1 MRYIQFTLFVLLV
14 ILTSCQKDQEKASQ
28 TYTDQEKVN
37 LTLRNPIE
45 LINGKEPLSLAELTA
60 EFNSHIE
67 RKGIIEWSEYDDYT
81 IWSAA
86 LASDSVISIGYST
99 EGSYNVD
106 QNIHLV
112 DVETGEWKA
121 IKETLIDYIVSETR
135 KKYPELIKGSE
146 DLLVFGE
153 KILPYFNIRIW
164 DYEILANVR
173 NFEVVR
179 YAEPMGFGFET
190 QGPLRSSS
198 GCGGNTGISNPNPS
212 DFFTAPQ
219 GPRVSWNF
227 IDMQIHRAW
236 KASNRG
242 DGVTIGVIDTGISS
256 DQAKLNGEFSGGLSG
271 DRYVER
277 YGFHEPCFLFLFC
290 ENDGIDDLCGHGTN
304 MAGTAAA
311 PASSD
316 GSFAGVAFRSNLI
329 GVRAAED
336 VIHNSSAEKDGVSD
350 AFTFLGN
357 RADVNIISMSM
368 GDLFSSGQITDA
380 INFAHNQGKMIFTAA
395 GTSLEFTT
403 FVGVIFPATLSN
415 TIAVTGTKTGL
426 PMEKCSTCHSGS
438 QVDFVVTM
446 EDSNNPNRTP
456 LTLAD
461 SGNDPNYT
469 GGSSVATATAA
480 GIAALV
486 WSNDLTQSREDV
498 MEAMK
503 NASNFYPNRN
513 SDFGWGKINA
523 RAAVLY

>member
-1 MRYIQFTLFVLLV
+1 Q
-14 ILTSCQKDQEKASQ
+14 
-28 TYTDQEKVN
+28 
-37 LTLRNPIE
+37 
-45 LINGKEPLSLAELTA
+45 
-60 EFNSHIE
+60 
-67 RKGIIEWSEYDDYT
+67 RKGIVEWSAYDDFT
-81 IWSAA
+81 VWSAA
-86 LASDSVISIGYST
+86 IASDSVFSIGYSV
-99 EGSYNVD
+99 EGYSNLD
-106 QNIHLV
+106 QNIHLI
-112 DVETGEWKA
+112 DVENADWKA
-121 IKETLIDYIVSETR
+121 VKEALISYVVDETKR
-135 KKYPELIKGSE
+135 KYPEMISGGE

-153 KILPYFNIRIW
+153 KSLPYFNIRIW
-164 DYEILANVR
+164 DYEILANIR
-173 NFEVVR
+173 NFSVVR

-212 DFFTAPQ
+212 DYFTAPQ
-219 GPRVSWNF
+219 GPRISWNF

-311 PASSD
+311 PASAD
-316 GSFAGVAFRSNLI
+316 GSFAGVAFKSNLI

-350 AFTFLGN
+350 AYTFLGN

-415 TIAVTGTKTGL
+415 TIAVTGTKTGF
-426 PMEKCSTCHSGS
+426 PIEKCSTCHSGS

-446 EDSNNPNRTP
+446 EDRNNSNRTP

-486 WSNDLTQSREDV
+486 WSNDLSQSREDV
-498 MEAMK
+498 LEAMK
-503 NASNFYPNRN
+503 NASNFYPNRDGN
-513 SDFGWGKINA
+513 FGWGKINA
-523 RAAVLY
+523 RSAVLF